1 MLRGNGATKSHID
14 CLIYLHPPDMHDIE
28 EECSADFK
36 GALRRAIDPKEQT
49 PIEQSEDK
57 CVEEPTAHS
66 VLVLHA

>member
-1 MLRGNGATKSHID
+1 
-14 CLIYLHPPDMHDIE
+14 MHDIE